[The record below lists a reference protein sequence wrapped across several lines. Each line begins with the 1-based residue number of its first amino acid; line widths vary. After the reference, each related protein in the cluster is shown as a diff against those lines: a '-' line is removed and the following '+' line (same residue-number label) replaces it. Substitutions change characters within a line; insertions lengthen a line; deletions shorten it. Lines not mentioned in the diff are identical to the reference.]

1 MFIISQS
8 VLHKSKL
15 CNFESISTYSIASG
29 MVVYA
34 GIYLYFLFYNNE
46 YLSLFNKFIIYIV
59 GIDLL
64 LSTFYYF
71 NSSKTHSY
79 QTHQDI
85 LNNENISLFDENNNV
100 QEDFSNHTDTDSDT
114 ETDSELE
121 SEYEIEDNQDEDT
134 QVEDTQVEETQAQ
147 IEATQ
152 VEATQVEGTQVEATQ
167 VEATQVE
174 GTQVE
179 GTQAEEH
186 PVEGTKDLEMET
198 LSEPLKKRRGRKPNS
213 LKVNLNN
220 N

>member
-8 VLHKSKL
+8 ILHKSKL

-34 GIYLYFLFYNNE
+34 GIYLYLLFYNNE

-79 QTHQDI
+79 TTQDI
-85 LNNENISLFDENNNV
+85 LNNENVSLFDNV
-100 QEDFSNHTDTDSDT
+100 QQDFSNHTDTDLDTQSDT
-114 ETDSELE
+114 Q
-121 SEYEIEDNQDEDT
+121 SEYELEDELEDELENELENELKDNQET
-134 QVEDTQVEETQAQ
+134 PQLETPQLETPQIEAIKVEASQVEE
-147 IEATQ
+147 IQ
-152 VEATQVEGTQVEATQ
+152 VEENKVEAI
-167 VEATQVE
+167 
-174 GTQVE
+174 
-179 GTQAEEH
+179 
-186 PVEGTKDLEMET
+186 KDLEIET

-213 LKVNLNN
+213 LKVNLN
-220 N
+220 

>member
-8 VLHKSKL
+8 ILNKSKL

-34 GIYLYFLFYNNE
+34 SIYLYLLFYNNE

-79 QTHQDI
+79 TTQDI

-100 QEDFSNHTDTDSDT
+100 QEDFSNHTDTDLDTQSDT
-114 ETDSELE
+114 QSE
-121 SEYEIEDNQDEDT
+121 SEYELEDELNDELENELENELKDNKET
-134 QVEDTQVEETQAQ
+134 PQLETPQVETSQLETPQVETSQV
-147 IEATQ
+147 ITSQ
-152 VEATQVEGTQVEATQ
+152 VETSQVITNQVETNQVETII
-167 VEATQVE
+167 
-174 GTQVE
+174 
-179 GTQAEEH
+179 
-186 PVEGTKDLEMET
+186 KDLEMET

-213 LKVNLNN
+213 LKVN
-220 N
+220 